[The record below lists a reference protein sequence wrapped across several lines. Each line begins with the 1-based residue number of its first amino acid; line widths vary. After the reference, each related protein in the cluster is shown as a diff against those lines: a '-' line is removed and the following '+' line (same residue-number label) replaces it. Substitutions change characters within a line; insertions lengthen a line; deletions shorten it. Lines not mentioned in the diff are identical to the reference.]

1 MTAERPYDPYP
12 LMTLEYAVK
21 SLRVRFGADNVIVDK
36 AQIRV
41 RVQYPGDRKR
51 IWVPLTGD
59 QAKFLVAHSISA
71 KDLIDENYPA
81 DWPGAGRKRSTI
93 PRPSHRGA
101 GPVHFKHKKP

>member
-1 MTAERPYDPYP
+1 MNAERPRDPYP

-21 SLRVRFGADNVIVDK
+21 ALKVRFGADNVIVDK

-41 RVQYPGDRKR
+41 RIQYPGGRKR
-51 IWVPLTGD
+51 VGVPLTED

-81 DWPGAGRKRSTI
+81 DWPGGARRRSTI

-101 GPVHFKHKKP
+101 GPVQFKHKKP